1 MQASRGGS
9 EANTM
14 DLYTRNVL
22 VGIFAVLVMST
33 IIIGETLAW
42 TRCDIDTAKSMVQ
55 KISLGISTSGT
66 LFLVVVYLK
75 DAKKQKA
82 KAGKKSSYFSH
93 DYHTP
98 KLKEKR

>member
-1 MQASRGGS
+1 
-9 EANTM
+9 M

-33 IIIGETLAW
+33 IFVGEMLAW
-42 TRCDIDTAKSMVQ
+42 THCDIDTAKSIVQ

-75 DAKKQKA
+75 DAKKHKV
-82 KAGKKSSYFSH
+82 KTSKKSSFFSH
-93 DYHTP
+93 DYHVL